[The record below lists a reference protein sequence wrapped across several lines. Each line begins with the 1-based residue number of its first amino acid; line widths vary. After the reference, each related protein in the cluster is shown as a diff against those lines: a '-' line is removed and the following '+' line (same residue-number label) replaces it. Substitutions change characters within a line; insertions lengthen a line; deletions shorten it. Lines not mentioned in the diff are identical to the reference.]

1 MKKLLLTIS
10 LLVLLFSFTSHAS
23 EYTWVELPN
32 PGGDT
37 LWYDPT
43 TIEIDEGVGSVL
55 LKSYNASRKEHLMFW
70 FIVDCEAKKCYITG
84 ALLVDENDKA
94 ISPPSDVVLEG
105 IIKSDSTL
113 YNLLCT
119 RFIKDEI

>member
-1 MKKLLLTIS
+1 MKKLFLIIP

-55 LKSYNASRKEHLMFW
+55 LKSYNATRKEHLMFW
-70 FIVDCEAKKCYITG
+70 MVIDCEAKKCYIVGT
-84 ALLVDENDKA
+84 LVIDENDKA
-94 ISPPSDVVLEG
+94 ISPPDEEVSEG
-105 IIKSDSTL
+105 IIKSDSVL
-113 YNLLCT
+113 YNMLC
-119 RFIKDEI
+119 KP

>member
-1 MKKLLLTIS
+1 MKKLFLIIP
-10 LLVLLFSFTSHAS
+10 LLVLLVSFTSHAS
-23 EYTWVELPN
+23 EYTWVELDN

-55 LKSYNASRKEHLMFW
+55 LKSYNATRKEYLMFW
-70 FIVDCEAKKCYITG
+70 MIVDCEAKKCYITG

-94 ISPPSDVVLEG
+94 ISPPDDTVLG
-105 IIKSDSTL
+105 GTITPGSVL
-113 YNLLCT
+113 YNMLCP
-119 RFIKDEI
+119 KSAEK

>member
-1 MKKLLLTIS
+1 MKRLFFIIP
-10 LLVLLFSFTSHAS
+10 LLVLLFSFTSQAS
-23 EYTWVELPN
+23 EYTWVELSN

-55 LKSYNASRKEHLMFW
+55 LKSYNDSRKEYLMFW
-70 FIVDCEAKKCYITG
+70 FIIDCAAKKCYITG

-94 ISPPSDVVLEG
+94 ISPPDDTVLEG
-105 IIKSDSTL
+105 IITPGSVL
-113 YNLLCT
+113 YNMLCPKST
-119 RFIKDEI
+119 EK